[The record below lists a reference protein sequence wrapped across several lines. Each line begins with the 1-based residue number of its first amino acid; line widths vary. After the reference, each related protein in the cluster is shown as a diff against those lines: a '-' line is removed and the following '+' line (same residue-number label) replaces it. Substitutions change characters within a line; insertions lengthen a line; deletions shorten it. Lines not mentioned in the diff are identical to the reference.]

1 MNYSSLSIL
10 LLFLALLTGCGKTDT
25 GLQTPLPEK
34 GIPVKIL
41 SLNPGSF
48 SSSIS
53 ASGTFSTK
61 DETLLSFKVGGI
73 ISKINVQEG
82 DMVKKGQILATLDL
96 TEVQA
101 GLNQSKL
108 AYEKALRDYE
118 RVGRLYRDSVA
129 TLEQYQNSKTAVD
142 IAEQQLKTVEFNL
155 SYAQIRATQNGFVL
169 RKFVNPGQQVTSG
182 APILQINGANQG
194 NWVLQATVNDQNWS
208 TISIGDSAYLFPSNS
223 NDTIP
228 GKIIRK
234 SQAADPVTGA
244 YWVEV
249 SPTKQDQLKLA
260 SGMFGK
266 VVIMPSQKIEGWQ
279 IPYESLLDAQG
290 TVGFVF
296 VTDDGKHAKKIQV
309 GLGKISNE
317 SVQVISGLENHKNL
331 IVSGSAYLTDG
342 SPIQLVNP

>member
-1 MNYSSLSIL
+1 MNNSSISIL
-10 LLFLALLTGCGKTDT
+10 SLFLAFLVGCGKTDT
-25 GLQTPLPEK
+25 SLQTPLPEK
-34 GIPVKIL
+34 GIPVKVI
-41 SLNPGSF
+41 SLNSGSF

-61 DETLLSFKVGGI
+61 DETVLSFKVGGI

-82 DMVKKGQILATLDL
+82 DVVKKGQILATLDL

-101 GLNQSKL
+101 GLTQSKL

-266 VVIMPSQKIEGWQ
+266 VIIMPSQKIDGWQ

-296 VTDDGKHAKKIQV
+296 VTDDGKHARKIQV
-309 GLGKISNE
+309 GLGKISSE
-317 SVQVISGLENHKNL
+317 SVQVLSGLENHKNL